1 MAWPWISA
9 EKAARLREERKARY
23 IEIVRSS
30 YEQSRSSLG
39 PQRLKERG
47 WDPHP
52 AQDRPRPRADAEVI
66 AEDR

>member
-1 MAWPWISA
+1 MAWPWTST
-9 EKAARLREERKARY
+9 EKADRLREERKARF

-30 YEQSRSSLG
+30 YEQSRGSLG

-47 WDPHP
+47 WEPHP
-52 AQDRPRPRADAEVI
+52 AQDRPRPPREVEAT